1 MDPITPGNELN
12 ETVPVLPVQNQPPA
26 PVQPP
31 VQPQA
36 QSVAQPLPTETLV
49 LPASIWQRLG
59 GYALDYAFMY
69 IFCILVGFFIGLVV
83 VTSGGSSGSGIVIVS
98 GVIFGLI
105 IYCGYKIFCES
116 IWQRTLG
123 KLIVGTKV
131 VDRQGNKPSFPKIL
145 GRSFARLIPFEFI
158 SFMLD
163 GHPIGLHDSLSGTMV
178 VSAHMTP
185 EQVLMI
191 DPLKMKAARSH
202 NGVVIAIVIIGSL
215 LMFFAIIGI
224 LSAVVLASLNVA
236 REKGNAAAIKSNMD
250 LLTTQAA
257 IYYDTQNQ
265 SYTGFCSDPT
275 VAQAL
280 DQARTTVM
288 SSAHD
293 STNSPGCNDSIA
305 AWAAAAPLPTGGY
318 WCVDSTGSR
327 GLTHIDLGKDT
338 VCPPIT
344 SDSGSMNNSN
354 YSSQD
359 SSAATIS
366 FNGATYTQAD
376 QLQDTPGQDYT
387 SKSYEWTTG
396 GETVDNWTT
405 LITTHVL
412 SPLDPSK
419 PLDAAAYAQNV
430 PALQK
435 SNGAIVLETSVIN
448 TPDAAASGV
457 DIKNPPYLIVY
468 YYPESADKSIP
479 GEIDIQKIQNG
490 SAGSVTSLI
499 YAQNVNRTD
508 KASIKALTS
517 SVEFQR
523 ERTAVILAQVP
534 Q

>member
-1 MDPITPGNELN
+1 MDPITPGNELS
-12 ETVPVLPVQNQPPA
+12 ETVPAPQVQDQPQT
-26 PVQPP
+26 PVQPLA
-31 VQPQA
+31 QPQVQA
-36 QSVAQPLPTETLV
+36 VTPPLPTETLV
-49 LPASIWQRLG
+49 LPASIWRRLG
-59 GYALDYAFMY
+59 GYALDYVFMY
-69 IFCILVGFFIGLVV
+69 IFCVLVGFLIGAVV
-83 VTSGGSSGSGIVIVS
+83 VVSGGSSGSGSVIVV
-98 GVIFGLI
+98 GIILGLVV
-105 IYCGYKIFCES
+105 YCGYKIFCES

-178 VSAHMTP
+178 VSVHMTP
-185 EQVLMI
+185 EQVQMI
-191 DPLKMKAARSH
+191 DPVKMRATRSH

-215 LMFFAIIGI
+215 LMFLAIIGI

-280 DQARTTVM
+280 QDARTAGI
-288 SSAHD
+288 SSSKG
-293 STNSPGCNDSIA
+293 STNSSGCNDSAA
-305 AWAAAAPLPTGGY
+305 AWAAAAPLPTDGY

-327 GLTHIDLGKDT
+327 GLTHTDLGKDT

-396 GETVDNWTT
+396 GESVVNWTT
-405 LITTHVL
+405 LITTSVL
-412 SPLDPSK
+412 SPLEPSK
-419 PLDAAAYAQNV
+419 PLDAVAYAQNLV
-430 PALQK
+430 PVLK
-435 SNGAIVLETSVIN
+435 SSGATLLETSVIN
-448 TPDAAASGV
+448 TPEAAASGV

-468 YYPESADKSIP
+468 YYPESADKNTP
-479 GEIDIQKIQNG
+479 GEVDIQKIQNG
-490 SAGSVTSLI
+490 PGGIVTSFI
-499 YAQNVNRTD
+499 YAQNMNRTD
-508 KASIKALTS
+508 KASMKALVA

-523 ERTAVILAQVP
+523 ERTAAILAQVP